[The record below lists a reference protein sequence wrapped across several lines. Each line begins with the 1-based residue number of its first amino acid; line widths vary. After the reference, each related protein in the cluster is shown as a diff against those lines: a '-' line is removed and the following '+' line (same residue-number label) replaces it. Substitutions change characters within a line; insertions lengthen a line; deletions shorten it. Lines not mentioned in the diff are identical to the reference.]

1 MISRIA
7 SFHNY
12 QSVSNDLM
20 RQQVKVQHNQEQLA
34 TGKRVLTS
42 GDDPVASIY
51 IQNFQQQDEQLEQYI
66 ESITLARN
74 RQNRA
79 EVVFNDAEQMV
90 DTAKRQVIE
99 MINGSLSAEDRLAH
113 RQDLKALYNGFM
125 NLVNTKDESGNFLFS
140 GTQSSKQPFHRDS
153 ENNVRYAGDSF
164 HRMAKI
170 APSVDV
176 QTSDP
181 GDHVFMEIKNPFG
194 DYQPEYELQS
204 GSLLLLSQAINS
216 NDADKGQYAVSFS
229 VDKDGKT
236 FYELS
241 QNNIVV
247 RAGEYSPK
255 DGIQWGTLS
264 VSFEG
269 EMLNGDK
276 IELERQDTFNI
287 FNSFKNGID
296 YASQSIFDASS
307 TAELQQV
314 TEQFSAAFTHLNRA
328 RADVG
333 SRLSTLDSQ
342 ENMHK
347 DFQLVLN
354 RSLGSMED
362 LDYSTAVIDLNENL
376 LALQASQQAFAKAK
390 DLTLFNYI

>member
-20 RQQVKVQHNQEQLA
+20 RQQVKVQHVQEQLA
-34 TGKRVLTS
+34 TGKRVLSS

-51 IQNFQQQDEQLEQYI
+51 IQNFHQQDEQLEQYI

-74 RQNRA
+74 RQTRA
-79 EVVFNDAEQMV
+79 EIVLDDSEQMV
-90 DTAKRQVIE
+90 DNAKRQVME
-99 MINGSLSAEDRLAH
+99 MINGSLSTEDRLAH
-113 RQDLKALYNGFM
+113 RQDLLGLYNSLM

-153 ENNVRYAGDSF
+153 ENNVRYVGDSY
-164 HRMAKI
+164 HRTAQV
-170 APSVDV
+170 APSVDI

-181 GDHVFMEIKNPFG
+181 GDRVFMGIKNPFG
-194 DYQPEYELQS
+194 DYQPEYQLES
-204 GSLLLLSQAINS
+204 GSMLLLSKATNTNKS
-216 NDADKGQYAVSFS
+216 DDFQYAVSFS
-229 VDKDGKT
+229 IDEKGQT
-236 FYELS
+236 LYELT
-241 QNNIVV
+241 QNNIIVS
-247 RAGEYSPK
+247 AGTYDPET
-255 DGIQWGTLS
+255 GVQWGTLS

-276 IELERQDTFNI
+276 IALERQDTFSL

-296 YASQSIFDASS
+296 LSTKSIFDASA

-314 TEQFSAAFTHLNRA
+314 TEQFSAAFIHLNQV

-333 SRLSTLDSQ
+333 SRLNTLDSQ
-342 ENMHK
+342 ESMHK

-362 LDYSTAVIDLNENL
+362 LDYSSAVINLNEDL
-376 LALQASQQAFAKAK
+376 LALKASQQAFAKAK

>member
-354 RSLGSMED
+354 RSD
-362 LDYSTAVIDLNENL
+362 RKSTRLN
-376 LALQASQQAFAKAK
+376 SSH
-390 DLTLFNYI
+390 